1 MCLDRVD
8 RDVHLLGVAGHAR
21 QVLEH
26 HQLPIRERLCQPG
39 IRPTSVVR
47 QIRED
52 LVGEAGPGR
61 VRGDGAADQPRH
73 PLAVEQREQAP
84 KTFLVGQRDGTL
96 DRCCGAKVLSRGIR
110 RKRGDEPRFNLSA
123 PVCCRSRTGATTRFG
138 DLGLAVEDERPPLA
152 GTLLVT
158 DGGLL
163 VTDYKLTQSCF
174 CVSFGQVQFRL
185 PQDLTTAQAAPVA
198 ASLRSRV

>member
-1 MCLDRVD
+1 
-8 RDVHLLGVAGHAR
+8 
-21 QVLEH
+21 
-26 HQLPIRERLCQPG
+26 
-39 IRPTSVVR
+39 
-47 QIRED
+47 
-52 LVGEAGPGR
+52 
-61 VRGDGAADQPRH
+61 
-73 PLAVEQREQAP
+73 
-84 KTFLVGQRDGTL
+84 L

-110 RKRGDEPRFNLSA
+110 RKRGDEPCFNLSA
-123 PVCCRSRTGATTRFG
+123 PVCCEVTQRSNNLFG

-185 PQDLTTAQAAPVA
+185 RKT
-198 ASLRSRV
+198 